1 MTMRMVT
8 KEINSMKRLLHS
20 FGFAG
25 EGIGYALRTQAN
37 LRIHLA
43 ITALVIIAGL
53 WLQLA
58 PIEWAILVVMI
69 SVVLSAELFN
79 TALEATLD
87 RVSREEH
94 PLSKVGKDVAAGA
107 VLICA
112 IGAVIVGLLILGPKL
127 LAVLG
132 LR

>member
-1 MTMRMVT
+1 
-8 KEINSMKRLLHS
+8 MKRLLRS
-20 FGFAG
+20 FGYAG
-25 EGIGYALRTQAN
+25 EGVGYALRTQAN
-37 LRIHLA
+37 LRIHL
-43 ITALVIIAGL
+43 TVMVLVIIAGL
-53 WLQLA
+53 WLQLT

-94 PLSKVGKDVAAGA
+94 PLAKVGKDVAAGA
-107 VLICA
+107 VLISA
-112 IGAVIVGLLILGPKL
+112 IGAVIVGLLIFGPKL
-127 LAVLG
+127 LVVLG

>member
-1 MTMRMVT
+1 
-8 KEINSMKRLLHS
+8 MKRLLQS
-20 FGFAG
+20 FGYAG
-25 EGIGYALRTQAN
+25 EGIGYAIRTQAN
-37 LRIHLA
+37 LRLHLT
-43 ITALVIIAGL
+43 ITVLVIITGL

-87 RVSREEH
+87 RVSIEEH
-94 PLSKVGKDVAAGA
+94 PLAKIGKDVAAGA

-112 IGAVIVGLLILGPKL
+112 IGSVVVGLLIFGPKL
-127 LAVLG
+127 LAVIG
-132 LR
+132 IR

>member
-1 MTMRMVT
+1 
-8 KEINSMKRLLHS
+8 MKRLLHS

-37 LRIHLA
+37 LRIHLT

-69 SVVLSAELFN
+69 SVVWSAELFN

-94 PLSKVGKDVAAGA
+94 PLAKVGKDVAAGA

-112 IGAVIVGLLILGPKL
+112 IGSVIVGLLILGPKL
-127 LAVLG
+127 LVVVLG
-132 LR
+132 AR

>member
-1 MTMRMVT
+1 
-8 KEINSMKRLLHS
+8 
-20 FGFAG
+20 
-25 EGIGYALRTQAN
+25 
-37 LRIHLA
+37 
-43 ITALVIIAGL
+43 
-53 WLQLA
+53 
-58 PIEWAILVVMI
+58 MI
-69 SVVLSAELFN
+69 SVVMSAELFN

-94 PLSKVGKDVAAGA
+94 PLAKVGKDVAAGA

>member
-1 MTMRMVT
+1 
-8 KEINSMKRLLHS
+8 MKRLLHS

-25 EGIGYALRTQAN
+25 EGIGYAIRTQAN
-37 LRIHLA
+37 LRIHLT
-43 ITALVIIAGL
+43 ITVLVLIAGL

-58 PIEWAILVVMI
+58 PIEWAVLVVMI
-69 SVVLSAELFN
+69 SVVWSAELFN

-94 PLSKVGKDVAAGA
+94 PLAKVGKDVAAGA

-112 IGAVIVGLLILGPKL
+112 IGAVVVGLLIFGPKL
-127 LAVLG
+127 LAVIG
-132 LR
+132 AR

>member
-1 MTMRMVT
+1 
-8 KEINSMKRLLHS
+8 MKHLIHS
-20 FGFAG
+20 FRYAC
-25 EGIGYALRTQAN
+25 EGIGYAIRTQAN

-43 ITALVIIAGL
+43 FVVLVIITGL

-69 SVVLSAELFN
+69 AVVLSAELFN

-87 RVSREEH
+87 RVSSEEH
-94 PLSKVGKDVAAGA
+94 PLAKIGKDVAAGA

-112 IGAVIVGLLILGPKL
+112 FGAIVVGLLIFGPRL
-127 LAVLG
+127 LALIG
-132 LR
+132 AR

>member
-1 MTMRMVT
+1 
-8 KEINSMKRLLHS
+8 MKRLLHS

-25 EGIGYALRTQAN
+25 EGIGYAIRTQAN

-69 SVVLSAELFN
+69 SVVMSAELFN

-94 PLSKVGKDVAAGA
+94 PLAKVGKDVAAGA

-112 IGAVIVGLLILGPKL
+112 IGAVVVGLLIFGPKL
-127 LAVLG
+127 LAVISA
-132 LR
+132 R

>member
-1 MTMRMVT
+1 
-8 KEINSMKRLLHS
+8 MKRLLHS

-37 LRIHLA
+37 LRIHLIA
-43 ITALVIIAGL
+43 TVLVIIVGL
-53 WLQLA
+53 WLQLT

-69 SVVLSAELFN
+69 SVVWSAELFN

-94 PLSKVGKDVAAGA
+94 PLAKVGKDVAAGA
-107 VLICA
+107 VLIGA
-112 IGAVIVGLLILGPKL
+112 IGSVIVGLLILGPKL

>member
-1 MTMRMVT
+1 
-8 KEINSMKRLLHS
+8 MKRLLHS

-43 ITALVIIAGL
+43 ITVLVIIAGV

-69 SVVLSAELFN
+69 SVVWSAELFN

-94 PLSKVGKDVAAGA
+94 PLAKVGKDVAAGA

-112 IGAVIVGLLILGPKL
+112 IGAVVVGLLLLGPKL

>member
-1 MTMRMVT
+1 
-8 KEINSMKRLLHS
+8 MKRLLRS
-20 FGFAG
+20 FGYAG
-25 EGIGYALRTQAN
+25 EGIGYAIRTQAN
-37 LRIHLA
+37 VRIHLT
-43 ITALVIIAGL
+43 ITTLVIIAGL
-53 WLQLA
+53 WLQLS

-69 SVVLSAELFN
+69 TVVLSAELFN

-94 PLSKVGKDVAAGA
+94 PLAKVGKDVAAGA
-107 VLICA
+107 VLISA
-112 IGAVIVGLLILGPKL
+112 VGAVIVGLLILGPKL

>member
-1 MTMRMVT
+1 
-8 KEINSMKRLLHS
+8 MKRLLHS
-20 FGFAG
+20 FGYAG

-37 LRIHLA
+37 LRIDL
-43 ITALVIIAGL
+43 TFTVLVIIAGL

-58 PIEWAILVVMI
+58 PIEWAVLVVII

-87 RVSREEH
+87 RVSIEEH
-94 PLSKVGKDVAAGA
+94 PLAKIGKDVAAGA

-112 IGAVIVGLLILGPKL
+112 IGAVLVGLLIFGPKL
-127 LAVLG
+127 LALIGV
-132 LR
+132 R

>member
-1 MTMRMVT
+1 
-8 KEINSMKRLLHS
+8 MKRLLHS

-25 EGIGYALRTQAN
+25 EGIGYAIRTQAN
-37 LRIHLA
+37 LRLHFT
-43 ITALVIIAGL
+43 ITVLVFVAGL

-69 SVVLSAELFN
+69 SVVMSAELFN

-94 PLSKVGKDVAAGA
+94 PLAKVGKDVAAGA

-112 IGAVIVGLLILGPKL
+112 IGSVIVGLLIFGPKL

-132 LR
+132 AR